1 MSGTLYVVATPIGN
15 LGDISE
21 RALLTL
27 REVDAI
33 AAEDTRRSMALLRHF
48 DISTRLISYHEYS
61 TASRHLHI
69 LDMLS
74 SGMNIALISDAGM
87 PGIADPGEQLIGD
100 WISQGGRV
108 TVIPGATAFLAGL
121 VLSGLP
127 AGRFAFEGFLPRSG
141 QLRRRVLRDLVAEKR
156 TLVFYEAPHRL
167 QDTLQDMLATFGERS
182 ASISREIT
190 KVYEEV
196 LRGQLSELLQE
207 VGTREVLGEIVLVVA
222 GKGDDYLK
230 PPVDEADLDAV
241 LGELLAEGHKPA
253 QAAKQ
258 AAQRLGVE
266 RSEAYSRAVFL
277 SQSMRGGGEEQS

>member
-121 VLSGLP
+121 VLSEI
-127 AGRFAFEGFLPRSG
+127 GRAH
-141 QLRRRVLRDLVAEKR
+141 V
-156 TLVFYEAPHRL
+156 
-167 QDTLQDMLATFGERS
+167 
-182 ASISREIT
+182 
-190 KVYEEV
+190 
-196 LRGQLSELLQE
+196 
-207 VGTREVLGEIVLVVA
+207 
-222 GKGDDYLK
+222 
-230 PPVDEADLDAV
+230 
-241 LGELLAEGHKPA
+241 
-253 QAAKQ
+253 
-258 AAQRLGVE
+258 
-266 RSEAYSRAVFL
+266 
-277 SQSMRGGGEEQS
+277 